1 MENILFLSMT
11 EEEAIRFVCYSLLNE
26 LDTRVRVYVYEKRKW
41 TRCRSFK
48 EPLTGTCLSNLKH

>member
-1 MENILFLSMT
+1 MT